1 MWELSFIHGRCVAL
15 TSPEALRFRT
25 MIRFYWSMCPQAVL
39 CESYASFT
47 AHVLHGPDMG
57 HCAPKPSDMLI
68 DWLRQFIFQRP
79 ITKWLLAL
87 YFLKLY
93 LAVVCRCS
101 SMRIEDRC
109 CQYEATTLS
118 ERGSREAGLPTPGFH
133 FRQQCPPCTG
143 CQRTSGGLSFAA
155 VTPNFVSSHV
165 LLSSLHRLEW
175 HKTGVFIGVWTGCSV
190 QSSVL

>member
-1 MWELSFIHGRCVAL
+1 
-15 TSPEALRFRT
+15 

-155 VTPNFVSSHV
+155 VTPNFVSSHL
-165 LLSSLHRLEW
+165 LLSSLRVYRNIESR
-175 HKTGVFIGVWTGCSV
+175 V
-190 QSSVL
+190 SSLKNRVSSLRSRVSSLKNRVSSLRSRVSSLKSRVSSL